1 MRHTVR
7 SARSQFLSR
16 TSRIGTVGAIAAA
29 TTLMFSGISTAAPD
43 FGSLGS
49 GSLGSGSLGS
59 GSQGSGSVSS
69 GSVLPE
75 MFQTNPGPPPVLRD
89 DILVP
94 AIMKTS
100 ESGKHIRYEV
110 ESPALRRAVTLD
122 VLLPKDNS
130 VQRPTLYMLSGVDTG
145 DDRNAW
151 MNQGGGRDFFADKN
165 VNVVMV
171 NGGRSSLYTDWAE
184 IDPVLG
190 LNKWETFI
198 TKELPPLINNEL
210 NTNGVNAIAG
220 NSMGAQA
227 AMMLAHR
234 NPALYRGVAAFSG
247 CYSTVDAVGRLSVQ
261 LTVSHQ
267 SGDPANIWG
276 EFGND
281 TWKAHDSVINAEALR
296 GKQIYL
302 SAADG
307 TPGPH
312 EDSEDADY
320 AKTVVVGGA
329 IEAGSNRCTKT
340 MEDRLT
346 ELDIPV
352 TVTYEPAGVH
362 AWPYWK
368 DQLPKAWP
376 TLEKALGVS
385 TP

>member
-1 MRHTVR
+1 MRHTVN
-7 SARSQFLSR
+7 SARSQFFSR
-16 TSRIGTVGAIAAA
+16 ASRVGTVGTLAAA
-29 TTLMFSGISTAAPD
+29 TTLMFSGIATAAPD
-43 FGSLGS
+43 S
-49 GSLGSGSLGS
+49 GSLD
-59 GSQGSGSVSS
+59 SGSVTS
-69 GSVLPE
+69 GSVVPDA
-75 MFQTNPGPPPVLRD
+75 FQTNPGPPPVLRD

-94 AIMKTS
+94 AIMKKS
-100 ESGKHIRYEV
+100 QSGKQRRYEV

-122 VLLPKDNS
+122 VLLPNDNS
-130 VQRPTLYMLSGVDTG
+130 VQRPTLYMLEGVSASDSRSGWMKMG
-145 DDRNAW
+145 DGPA
-151 MNQGGGRDFFADKN
+151 FFADKN
-165 VNVVMV
+165 VNVVMI
-171 NGGRSSLYTDWAE
+171 NGGRSSLYTDWNE

-190 LNKWETFI
+190 LNQWETFI
-198 TKELPPLINNEL
+198 TKELPSLIDNEL

-234 NPALYRGVAAFSG
+234 NPTLYGGVAAFSG
-247 CYSTVDAVGRLSVQ
+247 CYSTTDAIGRLSVQ
-261 LTVSHQ
+261 LTASHQ

-302 SAADG
+302 SVADG

-312 EDSEDADY
+312 EDPADADY
-320 AKTVVVGGA
+320 AQAVVVGGP
-329 IEAGSNRCTKT
+329 IEVGSNRCTKT
-340 MEDRLT
+340 MEDRLN

-376 TLEKALGVS
+376 TLEKALGLEAL
-385 TP
+385 